1 MASPTDWARVIATTI
16 VNHLREEEVATFRKF
31 KVFAL
36 LESSGNI
43 VMNQSGRGFDWNVR
57 WKNANV
63 TGNTGDTP
71 RTFAR
76 TNLFK
81 RPQLPWKGF
90 VATDAIFRREMLE
103 NRGQQALVDVAGKM
117 AERLQ
122 ESLEQHLSYQP
133 YKDGNA
139 NDNDFHGMESFLG
152 YTAGTTID
160 ESHATSA
167 FASRSSGN
175 TSDRFGYPDDTFAD
189 ISTKLGTYGGGRI
202 NTVGTVDATTPKW
215 PNHAVDPEAD
225 FWSPVIV
232 NYNGTGLNKAASG
245 SQNWAKNCTFA
256 LREGIH
262 QTKRNDS
269 VNSQVD
275 MIALDRTLYIQF
287 LNTYR
292 DNERIVVSKENGLKA
307 LGFNDVV
314 TIDGVEVTSEYAVP
328 AGKGYGFSI
337 GNMQLRC
344 LESQLM
350 VAEGPF
356 FDEETQAYRYA
367 CSTLG
372 NFYFK
377 SPRNFFALA
386 PVTAAA

>member
-57 WKNANV
+57 WKNASV
-63 TGNTGDTP
+63 TGNSGDTP
-71 RTFAR
+71 RTFSR
-76 TNLFK
+76 VNMFK
-81 RPQLPWKGF
+81 KPELPWKGF

-122 ESLEQHLSYQP
+122 ESLEQHLAYQP

-139 NDNDFHGMESFLG
+139 NDNDFHGLESFMG
-152 YTAGTTID
+152 YTAGTTINEAD
-160 ESHATSA
+160 ATSP
-167 FASRSSGN
+167 FASRTGS
-175 TSDRFGYPDDTFAD
+175 TSDRFGYPDDTFAGLN
-189 ISTKLGTYGGGRI
+189 TKLGVYGGGR
-202 NTVGTVDATTPKW
+202 VGGPATPLAATPKW

-225 FWSPVIV
+225 FWTPVIV
-232 NYNGTGLNKAASG
+232 NYNATGLNKAAAS
-245 SQNWAKNCTFA
+245 SQSWAKNCTFA
-256 LREGIH
+256 MREGIH

-269 VNSQVD
+269 VQGQID
-275 MIALDRTLYIQF
+275 MIALDRSLYIQF

-292 DNERIVVSKENGLKA
+292 DSERLVVSKENGLKA
-307 LGFNDVV
+307 LGFNDTV
-314 TIDGVEVTSEYAVP
+314 TLDGVEVTSEYAVP
-328 AGKGYGFSI
+328 AGRGYGFSI

-386 PVTAAA
+386 PVTAEA

>member
-43 VMNQSGRGFDWNVR
+43 VMNQSGRGFDWNIR
-57 WKNANV
+57 YKNASV
-63 TGNTGDTP
+63 TSNTGDTP

-76 TNLFK
+76 TNMFK

-90 VATDAIFRREMLE
+90 VATDAIYRREMLE

-122 ESLEQHLSYQP
+122 ESLEQHLAYQP

-139 NDNDFHGMESFLG
+139 NDNDFHGLESFLNCDG
-152 YTAGTTID
+152 TID
-160 ESHATSA
+160 ESHATSPFTRRTA
-167 FASRSSGN
+167 N
-175 TSDRFGYPDDTFAD
+175 NDDRFGFPDDTFAD
-189 ISTKLGTYGGGRI
+189 LSTKLGTYGGGRI
-202 NTVGTVDATTPKW
+202 NVAGAVSATTAKW

-225 FWSPVIV
+225 FWSPVVV
-232 NYNGTGLNKAASG
+232 NYLSNKLNTAAAG
-245 SQNWAKNCTFA
+245 SNTWAKNCTFA
-256 LREGIH
+256 MREGIH

-269 VNSQVD
+269 VNSQID
-275 MIALDRTLYIQF
+275 MIALDRSLYIQF

-292 DNERIVVSKENGLKA
+292 DNERIVVSKENGLKS

-314 TIDGVEVTSEYAVP
+314 TLDGVEVTSEYAVP

-386 PVTAAA
+386 PLA

>member
-1 MASPTDWARVIATTI
+1 M
-16 VNHLREEEVATFRKF
+16 NHLREEEVATFRKF

-76 TNLFK
+76 TNMFK

-139 NDNDFHGMESFLG
+139 NDNDFHGLESFLG
-152 YTAGTTID
+152 YDGTID
-160 ESHATSA
+160 ESHATSP
-167 FASRSSGN
+167 FTKRTSNN
-175 TSDRFGYPDDTFAD
+175 TADRYGYPSDTFAD
-189 ISTKLGTYGGGRI
+189 LSTVLGTYGGGRI
-202 NTVGTVDATTPKW
+202 NVVGTVDATTAKW

-232 NYNGTGLNKAASG
+232 NYNATGLNKQAAN
-245 SQNWAKNCTFA
+245 SQSWAKNCTFA

-262 QTKRNDS
+262 QCKRNDS
-269 VNSQVD
+269 VNSQID
-275 MIALDRTLYIQF
+275 MVALDRTLYIQF

-292 DNERIVVSKENGLKA
+292 DNERIVVSKENGL
-307 LGFNDVV
+307 
-314 TIDGVEVTSEYAVP
+314 
-328 AGKGYGFSI
+328 
-337 GNMQLRC
+337 
-344 LESQLM
+344 
-350 VAEGPF
+350 
-356 FDEETQAYRYA
+356 
-367 CSTLG
+367 
-372 NFYFK
+372 
-377 SPRNFFALA
+377 
-386 PVTAAA
+386 